1 MTKKEE
7 LLAIKTYEEYDKRRN
22 EFKGIKPDKEMFEH
36 IAKLFPKTTTSREEL
51 CKTPPDKGGT
61 IGR

>member
-7 LLAIKTYEEYDKRRN
+7 LLAIKTYEEYNRRRS
-22 EFKGIKPDKEMFEH
+22 EFAGIKPDKEMFEH
-36 IAKLFPKTTTSREEL
+36 IAKLFPKTTTSKEEL
-51 CKTPPDKGGT
+51 FKSPPSQGGS